1 VSNKLSKYRR
11 GCGLSQV
18 ALAGRSKVSAAYLA
32 LLEQS
37 GRTPGIAV
45 AKALGKAL
53 GRPAE
58 QVFPFLRLPHPGV
71 DRFRQLALTHPGPAG
86 ELTAAQKAMVKDVL
100 STMPEYLFKGALH
113 AKWTTAWATIEAF
126 GLWVKKFPDQG
137 GGFQRPLEL
146 LEEAYRKEPILPAR
160 GQAKTGQG
168 LPRGTARS
176 KAPAKKPAAKLRGR
190 DEKIS
195 GLRRRKER

>member
-1 VSNKLSKYRR
+1 MSNNLSKYRR

-58 QVFPFLRLPHPGV
+58 QIFPFLRLPHPGI
-71 DRFRQLALTHPGPAG
+71 DRFRQLALAHPGPAG
-86 ELTAAQKAMVKDVL
+86 ELTAAQKAMVKDIL
-100 STMPEYLFKGALH
+100 PLMPEHLFKGALR
-113 AKWTTAWATIEAF
+113 AEWRTAWATIEAF
-126 GLWVKKFPDQG
+126 GAWVKKFPAAV
-137 GGFQRPLEL
+137 PK
-146 LEEAYRKEPILPAR
+146 A
-160 GQAKTGQG
+160 
-168 LPRGTARS
+168 ARS
-176 KAPAKKPAAKLRGR
+176 NAPAKKAVAKLKGH

-195 GLRRRKER
+195 GLRCRKERNRGNDKKH

>member
-1 VSNKLSKYRR
+1 MSNNLSKYRR

-58 QVFPFLRLPHPGV
+58 QVFPSLRLPHPGIN
-71 DRFRQLALTHPGPAG
+71 RFQQLALAHPGPAG

-100 STMPEYLFKGALH
+100 PLMPGHLFKGALR
-113 AKWTTAWATIEAF
+113 AEWKTAWVTIEAF
-126 GLWVKKFPDQG
+126 GAWVKKFPAAA
-137 GGFQRPLEL
+137 PK
-146 LEEAYRKEPILPAR
+146 A
-160 GQAKTGQG
+160 
-168 LPRGTARS
+168 ARS
-176 KAPAKKPAAKLRGR
+176 KAPARKAAAKLRGH
-190 DEKIS
+190 DEKAS
-195 GLRRRKER
+195 GRRKERNRGHDKKH